1 MPLTLAQLVADGRLR
16 LRVVAGAASLE
27 RPVSWV
33 HVSELADPTPFLD
46 GGELLLTTG
55 LGLSPASDLDAFVG
69 RLAGRGVAGL
79 GFGVGLSHAAAPA
92 GLLAAASA
100 AGLPV
105 LEVPR
110 EVPFIAISKAV
121 LAAQAA
127 DAYAEVVATSSAQQA
142 LTRAALGAQGPAGVV
157 RRLAQL
163 VGGWAALLDRAG
175 TVLHAAPASA
185 ARTLAGAAPAAIGP
199 ALDRL
204 QRRRL
209 ASVVFEAGG
218 EHVVAQV
225 LNRRLLVVGRPEPF
239 DRTAQQIIGAAAS
252 VLTLAVARSTAL
264 DRAHRRLRTG
274 LLRLLLDGSTALAT
288 DVAAAVWE
296 VPPAPGPVA
305 VLTGPAAAR
314 EAQLELLDGFFAEHD
329 DHIVVLGAV
338 PREPVTGLA
347 VGVSEP
353 VPLERLADGHRQ
365 ALAAADAARR
375 AGTQLVRF
383 ADLAG
388 GGLLG
393 LLPGDAGRAYAEALL
408 APLGALTGTLA
419 VWLRHHGQWD
429 PAAAELGVHRHTV
442 RNRIR
447 RVAELTGR
455 DLDSA
460 DVRAEL
466 WLALRLR
473 SGSG

>member
-1 MPLTLAQLVADGRLR
+1 MPLTLAQLVADARLR
-16 LRVVAGAASLE
+16 LRVVAGAAALE

-55 LGLSPASDLDAFVG
+55 LGLSPASDLDAFVA

-79 GFGVGLSHAAAPA
+79 GFGIGLSHATPPP

-100 AGLPV
+100 TGLPV

-110 EVPFIAISKAV
+110 EVPFIAITKAV

-127 DAYAEVVATSSAQQA
+127 DAYAEVVATSAAQQA
-142 LTRAALGAQGPAGVV
+142 LTRVALGAQGPAGVV
-157 RRLAQL
+157 RRLAHL
-163 VGGWAALLDRAG
+163 LGGWAALLDRSG

-185 ARTLAGAAPAAIGP
+185 GRTAARLAAEV
-199 ALDRL
+199 DRL
-204 QRRRL
+204 PRTRRL
-209 ASVVFEAGG
+209 ASAVLEADG
-218 EHVVAQV
+218 EHVVAQM
-225 LNRRLLVVGRPEPF
+225 LGRRLLVAGRSAPF

-274 LLRLLLDGSTALAT
+274 LLRLLLDGSTELAT
-288 DVAAAVWE
+288 DVAVAVWE

-305 VLTGPAAAR
+305 VLTGPAAAL

-338 PREPVTGLA
+338 PREPVAGLFA
-347 VGVSEP
+347 GVSEP

-365 ALAAADAARR
+365 ALAAAGAARR
-375 AGTQLVRF
+375 AGTPLVRF

-393 LLPGDAGRAYAEALL
+393 LLPGGAGRAYADAVL
-408 APLGALTGTLA
+408 APLGELAGTLA

-473 SGSG
+473 ETAG

>member
-1 MPLTLAQLVADGRLR
+1 MPLTLADLAADARLH
-16 LRVVAGAASLE
+16 LRVVAGGAALD
-27 RPVSWV
+27 RVVSWV

-55 LGLSPASDLDAFVG
+55 LGLAPGSDLTAFVA
-69 RLAGRGVAGL
+69 RLAGRGVSGL
-79 GFGVGLSHAAAPA
+79 GFGTGLSHAAPPD
-92 GLLAAASA
+92 GLLAAADA

-121 LAAQAA
+121 SAAQAA
-127 DAYAEVVATSSAQQA
+127 DAYAEVVATNSAQQS
-142 LTRAALGAQGPAGVV
+142 LTRVALGAQGPAGVV

-163 VGGWAALLDRAG
+163 LGGWAALLDRSG
-175 TVLHAAPASA
+175 TVLHAAPARPATSA
-185 ARTLAGAAPAAIGP
+185 PLRRAGVGP

-204 QRRRL
+204 RRGRL
-209 ASVVFEAGG
+209 ASAAFEAGG

-225 LNRRLLVVGRPEPF
+225 VGRRVLVVGRPDPL

-274 LLRLLLDGSTALAT
+274 LLRLLLDGHTALAT
-288 DVAAAVWE
+288 DVALAVWE
-296 VPPAPGPVA
+296 APPAPGPVT

-314 EAQLELLDGFFAEHD
+314 EAQLEQLDGFFAELD
-329 DHIVVLGAV
+329 DHLVVLGAV
-338 PREPVTGLA
+338 PRDPVAGLS
-347 VGVSEP
+347 VGVSEA
-353 VPLERLADGHRQ
+353 VPLEFLADGHRQ
-365 ALAAADAARR
+365 ALVAADAARR
-375 AGTQLVRF
+375 AGTRLVRF

-393 LLPGDAGRAYAEALL
+393 LLPGAAGRAFADALL
-408 APLGALTGTLA
+408 APLGDLTGTLA

-455 DLDSA
+455 DLDSP

-466 WLALRLR
+466 WLAVRLR
-473 SGSG
+473 SIAG